1 MIEIIG
7 GGIIAVLSWAL
18 YSKKNNAEAKSSELQ
33 VMQDALNV
41 FKNYTAEL
49 TQRVNELSEE
59 VNNLRTINEHLQQ
72 EILNLQ
78 SLLNRRL

>member
-1 MIEIIG
+1 MKEIIG
-7 GGIIAVLSWAL
+7 GGIIAVLSYLL
-18 YSKKNNAEAKSSELQ
+18 YAKKNKAEAKLSEFQ
-33 VMQDALNV
+33 VMQEALDV

-59 VNNLRTINEHLQQ
+59 VNNLRNINEHLQQ

-78 SLLNRRL
+78 TLLNRR